1 MILKSCEKIKGVL
14 FFFGEIYE
22 KWTIASCLAVALGVL
37 VIDYVTGKSVQF
49 PILYILPVGMAAW
62 SNKKAT
68 AYAMAFLLPLARVLF
83 HFPWAK
89 MQTMPVA
96 VVNAL
101 IRVIVLGV
109 FAYLLDRTASQTR
122 ELQKKVKVLEGI
134 LPICASCKRIRNEK
148 GEYEQMEKYVTE
160 HSEASFSHG
169 ICNECAK
176 KLYPEYFI
184 RERNRS

>member
-1 MILKSCEKIKGVL
+1 MKTVL
-14 FFFGEIYE
+14 AFMEEIYA
-22 KWTIASCLAVALGVL
+22 KWTSACCLAVAVGVL

-62 SNKKAT
+62 SNKKVT
-68 AYAMAFLLPLARVLF
+68 AYAIAFLLPLARVLF

-89 MQTMPVA
+89 MQTMPVT
-96 VVNAL
+96 VVNAV
-101 IRVIVLGV
+101 IRVIVLGIFV
-109 FAYLLDRTASQTR
+109 YLVDKTASQTR

-148 GEYEQMEKYVTE
+148 GEYEQMEKYVID

-169 ICNECAK
+169 ICIECAK
-176 KLYPEYFI
+176 KLYPEYFTGDK
-184 RERNRS
+184 ESLMTHD